1 VNTFGK
7 GVSFIRAPFIS
18 STALFWVMAALT
30 EISIR
35 FGRPGGLAGL
45 IGFSLLA
52 FSMLMLTRL
61 KQVLRFFIPST
72 NEDAAVGDPD
82 DGTTTFRRLQKQS
95 MAPTNAGQT
104 KSHAKCSEGLTDG
117 QHLNVGA

>member
-30 EISIR
+30 DISIR
-35 FGRPGGLAGL
+35 FGRPGGIAGL

-52 FSMLMLTRL
+52 FSMLVLSWL
-61 KQVLRFFIPST
+61 ELVLRFFITST
-72 NEDAAVGDPD
+72 NEIMKYRSWRPG
-82 DGTTTFRRLQKQS
+82 RRDCDLSKITKKING
-95 MAPTNAGQT
+95 PETGQT
-104 KSHAKCSEGLTDG
+104 KSVHPTIFR
-117 QHLNVGA
+117 